1 MKFNH
6 KRTKCSGVAALH
18 HSFLQGPMNLF
29 GNSAPA
35 EPIPLIPAQREPVSQ
50 ALKDAADQS
59 GVSFDYLLRTAK
71 RESSLNP
78 SAQARTSS
86 ASGLFQFV
94 EQTWLGL
101 VKNEG
106 HRVGLTN
113 ASAYITEVSPGRYS
127 VSDPEARQVIL
138 DMRKD
143 PDLSSKMAA
152 IFTSQNK
159 QQLSRSIGR
168 EPNSGELYIAHFL
181 GAAGGGGLI
190 RLATQAPDAAAAEY
204 FPEAAAANR
213 SIFYDGA
220 RARTAAEVYANLVGR
235 HSGAAPS
242 NLPALQAF
250 ASPDGS
256 VDMNSNGAWSGF
268 RSKKPSQSGTFDLF
282 RSDGAPVS
290 DTIEKVWT
298 KRKIDDEQGGAFA
311 LRPALSADAA
321 TTGAVGSANAVPAGQ
336 REAAS
341 AKPAPMPLEE
351 DDEPRRKKPKPTAEA
366 VGQPID
372 LLKFRRLKG

>member
-1 MKFNH
+1 
-6 KRTKCSGVAALH
+6 LH
-18 HSFLQGPMNLF
+18 HLLFSQGPMNLF

-35 EPIPLIPAQREPVSQ
+35 EPIPLIPPQREPVSR

-78 SAQARTSS
+78 AAQASTSS

-113 ASAYITEVSPGRYS
+113 ASAYITEVSPGRYA
-127 VSDPEARQVIL
+127 VADPEARQVIL

-143 PDLSSKMAA
+143 PDLSSKIAA

-190 RLATQAPDAAAAEY
+190 RLATQAPDVAAADH

-213 SIFYDGA
+213 SIFFDGG
-220 RARTAAEVYANLVGR
+220 RARTAAEVYSNLVSR
-235 HSGAAPS
+235 HSGATPT
-242 NLPALQAF
+242 NFPALEQAF
-250 ASPDGS
+250 ASSGGG

-268 RSKKPSQSGTFDLF
+268 RAKKPTQAGTFDLF

-290 DTIEKVWT
+290 DAIEKVWT
-298 KRKIDDEQGGAFA
+298 KRRIDDEQGGTFA
-311 LRPALSADAA
+311 LRPALSADPSATDAGAA
-321 TTGAVGSANAVPAGQ
+321 PANPAP
-336 REAAS
+336 RVDVS
-341 AKPAPMPLEE
+341 SSKPAPLPLEG
-351 DDEPRRKKPKPTAEA
+351 DEKPKRAKPKPTAD

-372 LLKFRRLKG
+372 LLKFRRFKG